1 MCRVFQRVCA
11 VSRTTLRM
19 IWLTV
24 EIIRGAAA
32 CRCRAFSTSDF
43 HARWL
48 HEICRRVLRVF
59 GVQNMVTGPIPA
71 RGLLVANHLSY
82 LDIVLLGALT
92 PCVFV
97 AKTEVKGWPVFGWFA
112 RRAGTIFVN
121 RNHRRDTA
129 RANELIRFALRGGA
143 LVVFFPEGTSS
154 DGARVLPFKSSL
166 LESVVGE
173 RVPISVAALRYELPD
188 GDAGTEVC
196 YWGGHTLVP
205 HLLNLSSKRQ
215 VKAVVSFQEVP
226 NTWRDRKKLAR
237 QLHAEVSARHA
248 ELSGLSITVG
258 EALHTSTP
266 DWHEVEPANASSHRL
281 LHELTS

>member
-1 MCRVFQRVCA
+1 MCRVFQRVRA
-11 VSRTTLRM
+11 VSRATLRM

-32 CRCRAFSTSDF
+32 YRCRALGTSDVR
-43 HARWL
+43 ARWL

-59 GVQNMVTGPIPA
+59 GVQSVVTGPIPA

-82 LDIVLLGALT
+82 LDIVLLGALA

-112 RRAGTIFVN
+112 RLAGTIFVN
-121 RNHRRDTA
+121 RSRRRDAA

-143 LVVFFPEGTSS
+143 LVVLFPEGTSS

-166 LESVVGE
+166 LESVAGE
-173 RVPISVAALRYELPD
+173 RVPVSVAALRYELPD

-196 YWGGHTLVP
+196 YWGEHTLGA
-205 HLLNLSSKRQ
+205 HLLNLISKRQ
-215 VKAVVSFQEVP
+215 VKASVAFQEVP
-226 NTWRDRKKLAR
+226 NTWRDRKKLAG
-237 QLHAEVSARHA
+237 QLHAEVSALHA
-248 ELSGLSITVG
+248 ELGGLSIAVG
-258 EALHTSTP
+258 EAPSTSIAN
-266 DWHEVEPANASSHRL
+266 DGEVELANASAHRL
-281 LHELTS
+281 FHEMAS